1 MCALIVDRLQMKL
14 HKGLFSGINS
24 PLPSLSCCH
33 IPATAGNASPPA
45 SAVLCT
51 QPCFAWWVSPAPAQV
66 FSPLQSWQTFLSAP
80 DKSPFFF
87 LILQMLIQ
95 FVFLQSFMGFQVFL
109 WDIPVFQYVD
119 EIS

>member
-14 HKGLFSGINS
+14 DKGLFSGINS
-24 PLPSLSCCH
+24 PLPYLSCYH
-33 IPATAGNASPPA
+33 IPATAGSASPPT

-80 DKSPFFF
+80 DKLPFFF
-87 LILQMLIQ
+87 FILQMLIQ
-95 FVFLQSFMGFQVFL
+95 FVFFQSFVGFQIFL
-109 WDIPVFQYVD
+109 CDTPIFQYAD
-119 EIS
+119 EMS